1 MMKKQIIIIALGAF
15 IFSVLTACTGL
26 NKTYSYS
33 LNEQDPAVI
42 NSLFDDAPTY
52 CLGRYTF
59 NYPKALTQELSS
71 VINIDDM
78 TIESQFLYPPAF
90 KQRIELREDE
100 LKSQRVVDNSDAPFL
115 KEVIKLNNGVIF
127 DSNENSTTPDFGR
140 ILEGHIYID
149 RIAFIIKTEIRD
161 VSSPKYKNMQIRDQ
175 KYNIPISDKPQK
187 LAAMRSLI
195 SRLHGRPKNEIST
208 EKGICTPYG
217 FIQDD
222 GRAHQ
227 EEISMVFENPQFYWA
242 VDMDNTID
250 SEKESMLDRA
260 DEIKSVLSQYGGKT
274 LQKGTTYFNN
284 VPGEEWLTLGRDPRY
299 DNQSDKFYYFQY
311 YANEKNI
318 GYLHPSVSILM
329 HSSSKVVHYT
339 DEQMV
344 EIWDRVLQSFKV
356 RPNAY

>member
-1 MMKKQIIIIALGAF
+1 MTKKGLIVFFCLVLMGTLAAC
-15 IFSVLTACTGL
+15 SVP
-26 NKTYSYS
+26 NKPYSYS
-33 LNEQDPAVI
+33 LNKKDYTVI

-175 KYNIPISDKPQK
+175 KYNIPITDKPQK

-195 SRLHGRPKNEIST
+195 SRLHGRPKNEIPT
-208 EKGICTPYG
+208 EKGICIPYG

-222 GRAHQ
+222 GRDHKFKL
-227 EEISMVFENPQFYWA
+227 SMLFKNSQFAWA
-242 VDMDNTID
+242 IVMDNLLG
-250 SEKESMLDRA
+250 SEEESLLERSS
-260 DEIKSVLSQYGGKT
+260 EIKPVMRQLGASTLKKGQVQYNT
-274 LQKGTTYFNN
+274 IQ
-284 VPGEEWLTLGRDPRY
+284 GEEWLVSGEEDG
-299 DNQSDKFYYFQY
+299 DKKYRFQY
-311 YANEKNI
+311 NANEKHVT
-318 GYLHPSVSILM
+318 YLQPLVLILL
-329 HSSSKVVHYT
+329 HNSGILTVKDYT